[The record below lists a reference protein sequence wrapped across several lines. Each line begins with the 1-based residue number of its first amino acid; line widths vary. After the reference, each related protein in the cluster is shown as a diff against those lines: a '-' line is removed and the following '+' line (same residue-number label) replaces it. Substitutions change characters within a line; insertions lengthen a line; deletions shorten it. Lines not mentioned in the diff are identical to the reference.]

1 MSRGMAW
8 LMVTKT
14 ARRMNRFILMA
25 CESEFESIE
34 FSSIYSKQWSD
45 SLVNEKQLPDILNLE
60 QLICNESNSNPIQI
74 VLFLRKCLLR

>member
-14 ARRMNRFILMA
+14 ARRIKLFILMA
-25 CESEFESIE
+25 SESEFESIE

-45 SLVNEKQLPDILNLE
+45 SLVIEKQLQDILNLE
-60 QLICNESNSNPIQI
+60 QLICDDSNSNPIPI
-74 VLFLRKCLLR
+74 VLFPRKCLFR